1 MPGLPAAIRR
11 QPVRI
16 AEAKAHRPADQA
28 AEPLTVVGGTLAD
41 IATGKKRR
49 NRHSVHAVKTA
60 ARKTTDK
67 GSQR

>member
-16 AEAKAHRPADQA
+16 AGAPHSPADQA
-28 AEPLTVVGGTLAD
+28 AEPLTVVVGEGLAD

-49 NRHSVHAVKTA
+49 NRQSVHAVKTA
-60 ARKTTDK
+60 AKKTTDK
-67 GSQR
+67 GSQH

>member
-1 MPGLPAAIRR
+1 M
-11 QPVRI
+11 RI

-28 AEPLTVVGGTLAD
+28 AEPLTVVVVGESLAD
-41 IATGKKRR
+41 GTTGAKRR

-60 ARKTTDK
+60 ARTTTDK

>member
-1 MPGLPAAIRR
+1 M
-11 QPVRI
+11 RI
-16 AEAKAHRPADQA
+16 AGAKAHSPADQA
-28 AEPLTVVGGTLAD
+28 AEPLTVVVGGTLAD

-60 ARKTTDK
+60 ARKTTVK

>member
-1 MPGLPAAIRR
+1 M
-11 QPVRI
+11 
-16 AEAKAHRPADQA
+16 AKAYSPADQA
-28 AEPLTVVGGTLAD
+28 AEPLTVVVGGALAD

-60 ARKTTDK
+60 ARKTTVK